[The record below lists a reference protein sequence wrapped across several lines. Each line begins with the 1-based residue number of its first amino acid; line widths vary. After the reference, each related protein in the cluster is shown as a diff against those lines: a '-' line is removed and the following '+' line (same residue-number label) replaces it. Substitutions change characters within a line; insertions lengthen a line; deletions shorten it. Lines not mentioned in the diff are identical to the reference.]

1 MRSGDLMRIDA
12 QGFYYFVDRIGD
24 TFRWKGENVAT
35 PEVAS
40 ALCACPGVVEAVVYG
55 VAVPGADG
63 RAGMALLGVEGGLDL
78 AEVARHMRALPD
90 YARPGFL
97 ARAAQIETTATFKHK
112 KHDLAREGFDPGR
125 VADPLYVFDRAQDAY
140 VALDRERFARI
151 TSGAMRL

>member
-1 MRSGDLMRIDA
+1 MRSGDLMRLDA

-35 PEVAS
+35 LEVAS

-55 VAVPGADG
+55 VAAPGADG

-78 AEVARHMRALPD
+78 AEVARQMRALPH
-90 YARPGFL
+90 YARPLFL
-97 ARAAQIETTATFKHK
+97 RVRRRIETTATFKHK
-112 KHDLAREGFDPGR
+112 RHDLAKEGFDPGR
-125 VADPLYVFDRAQDAY
+125 VADLLYVFDRAQDAY